1 MSVWDKIGEAI
12 GSLKSAAGALAQAVD
27 VDSWRQAGRD
37 GAFTMALIALS
48 AKMAKADGIVTPDER
63 AAFFDIIHV
72 PESSVASVER
82 LFDLAQRDVAGFD
95 AYARRIA
102 RLFEDT
108 PDTLEHVLDG
118 LFHIAKADG
127 VVHENELGFL
137 QAVAEIF
144 GFSGTR
150 FRQIMARHVR
160 AEGDDPYVVLG
171 IGPEASDGEVKAH
184 YRALVKEHHPDRLMA
199 KGVPQDLVEVM
210 TDKIARINSAYDVIA
225 KERGLR

>member
-1 MSVWDKIGEAI
+1 MSVWDKISEFA
-12 GSLKSAAGALAQAVD
+12 GSVKSAAGALAQAVD

-48 AKMAKADGIVTPDER
+48 AKMAKADGVVTHDER
-63 AAFFDIIHV
+63 AAFFDLISV
-72 PESSVASVER
+72 PEKSIPSVER
-82 LFDLAQRDVAGFD
+82 LFQLSQRDVAGFEI
-95 AYARRIA
+95 YARKIA
-102 RLFEDT
+102 KLFDDS

-144 GFSGTR
+144 GFSGTQ
-150 FRQIMARHVR
+150 FRQIMARHVH
-160 AEGDDPYVVLG
+160 AGDSDPYVVLG
-171 IGPEASDGEVKAH
+171 IEHSASDAEVKAH
-184 YRALVKEHHPDRLMA
+184 YRTLVKEHHPDRLMA
-199 KGVPQDLVEVM
+199 KGVPADMVEVM
-210 TDKIARINSAYDVIA
+210 TDKISRINSAYDVIA

>member
-1 MSVWDKIGEAI
+1 MSVWDKVGDLF
-12 GSLKSAAGALAQAVD
+12 GSVKSAAGALAQAVD

-48 AKMAKADGIVTPDER
+48 AKMAKADGVVTPDER
-63 AAFFDIIHV
+63 SAFFDIISV
-72 PESSVASVER
+72 PESSIGSVER
-82 LFDLAQRDVAGFD
+82 LFQLAQRDVAGFD
-95 AYARRIA
+95 SYARKIA
-102 RLFEDT
+102 RLFEDS

-144 GFSGTR
+144 GFSSTR
-150 FRQIMARHVR
+150 FRQIMSRHVR
-160 AEGDDPYVVLG
+160 AEGSDPYVVLG
-171 IGPEASDGEVKAH
+171 IEPSVSDAEVKSH
-184 YRALVKEHHPDRLMA
+184 YRNLVKEHHPDRLMA
-199 KGVPQDLVEVM
+199 KGVPADMVDVM
-210 TDKIARINSAYDVIA
+210 TDKVAQINSAYDVIA